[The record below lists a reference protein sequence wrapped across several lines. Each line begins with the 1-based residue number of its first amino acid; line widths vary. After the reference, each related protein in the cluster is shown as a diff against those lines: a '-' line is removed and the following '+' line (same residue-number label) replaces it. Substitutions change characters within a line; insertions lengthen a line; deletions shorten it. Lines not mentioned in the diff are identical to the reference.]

1 MSCLLAIAQ
10 TWVSE
15 IVSYGWLD
23 PSSYCV
29 EKRVKG
35 LMRDMMGSQWNM
47 PREGSW
53 QLGPGCSDRR

>member
-1 MSCLLAIAQ
+1 M
-10 TWVSE
+10 SE